1 VQEIIIL
8 AGPNGAGKTTFANE
22 YLPAAEEDLAFV
34 NADEIARELD
44 LGELPQRQ
52 RDIIAARLML
62 EEIDRLAAA
71 QKEFMFETTLATRTY
86 ARKIP
91 LWKAAGYNVSLL
103 YLRLP
108 DVERS
113 ILRVRTRLEAGGHG
127 IPEDVIRRRYEK
139 SLRYLEEIYKP
150 LVDEW
155 YIWDSLEAEFTL
167 AESWDQA

>member
-1 VQEIIIL
+1 
-8 AGPNGAGKTTFANE
+8 
-22 YLPAAEEDLAFV
+22 
-34 NADEIARELD
+34 
-44 LGELPQRQ
+44 
-52 RDIIAARLML
+52 
-62 EEIDRLAAA
+62 
-71 QKEFMFETTLATRTY
+71 MFETTLATRTY

-91 LWKAAGYNVSLL
+91 SWRAAGYNVSLL

-113 ILRVRTRLEAGGHG
+113 ILRVRRRLEAGGHG

-167 AESWDQA
+167 TESWDQA

>member
-44 LGELPQRQ
+44 LGELPQGQ
-52 RDIIAARLML
+52 RDMVAARLML
-62 EEIDRLAAA
+62 EEIDRLVAA
-71 QKEFMFETTLATRTY
+71 QKELMFETTLATRTY

-108 DVERS
+108 NAEHS
-113 ILRVRTRLEAGGHG
+113 ILRVRRRLEAGGHG
-127 IPEDVIRRRYEK
+127 IPEDVIRRRHEK

-167 AESWDQA
+167 TESWDQA

>member
-22 YLPAAEEDLAFV
+22 YLPAAEAGLVFV
-34 NADEIARELD
+34 NADEISRELD
-44 LGELPQRQ
+44 LAALP
-52 RDIIAARLML
+52 
-62 EEIDRLAAA
+62 
-71 QKEFMFETTLATRTY
+71 
-86 ARKIP
+86 
-91 LWKAAGYNVSLL
+91 
-103 YLRLP
+103 
-108 DVERS
+108 RS
-113 ILRVRTRLEAGGHG
+113 QRVRKRLDAGGHG